1 MAYLSQTWLTLR
13 KLATKPFQKPMD
25 TTHLDEE
32 SELHLQYSYASND
45 VLLPHLI
52 YLRDNMEA
60 DNGLEMIVVP
70 KSGQQPITMAVT
82 ELTAARMLE
91 KLSEFI
97 ARKMREA

>member
-1 MAYLSQTWLTLR
+1 
-13 KLATKPFQKPMD
+13 MD

-60 DNGLEMIVVP
+60 ENSLEMIVVP
-70 KSGQQPITMAVT
+70 KSGEKPVTLTIT

-91 KLSEFI
+91 ELSKFI